1 VKKTLAMLSLIL
13 HLLALV
19 QFHTSPAP
27 ESIYEGFLWQF
38 HLLLVLSFAA
48 SLLLY
53 RYSRNPL
60 ALLLFRLLAV
70 LLIAY
75 PTGHYIWIG
84 TLLMMGLAADTAL
97 YLPLPWGRILSL
109 AILIPLVLFQ
119 RSRSAFHLPVD
130 RTLIPDLLLLIFLP
144 LLAGQTACFLKQQ
157 RLKEEEQKELNRR
170 LDLAASRLIEA
181 NLGYQNYSA
190 QLEARTLDEERRRI
204 SRDIHDSVGYALT
217 NVRVM
222 LEAGAI
228 QIDRKP
234 EEAKDLILRAME
246 ETRLC
251 LEETRASMREL
262 RGQVQPDY
270 RGLTAINRLVKAF
283 ESSTGIEVT
292 MEFGE
297 APSLFPPEIDKIVY
311 RTIQEAMTNSFRHG
325 MASRIDIMFWLGD
338 GTMQVLIRDNGKGS
352 PSVKEGLGLAGMRER
367 VRSIGGAVEYGN
379 GTGGFQVRAFIPLPG
394 KGERN
399 DEEQ

>member
-1 VKKTLAMLSLIL
+1 
-13 HLLALV
+13 
-19 QFHTSPAP
+19 
-27 ESIYEGFLWQF
+27 
-38 HLLLVLSFAA
+38 
-48 SLLLY
+48 
-53 RYSRNPL
+53 
-60 ALLLFRLLAV
+60 
-70 LLIAY
+70 
-75 PTGHYIWIG
+75 
-84 TLLMMGLAADTAL
+84 
-97 YLPLPWGRILSL
+97 
-109 AILIPLVLFQ
+109 
-119 RSRSAFHLPVD
+119 
-130 RTLIPDLLLLIFLP
+130 
-144 LLAGQTACFLKQQ
+144 
-157 RLKEEEQKELNRR
+157 
-170 LDLAASRLIEA
+170 
-181 NLGYQNYSA
+181 
-190 QLEARTLDEERRRI
+190 
-204 SRDIHDSVGYALT
+204 YALT

-297 APSLFPPEIDKIVY
+297 APSQFPPEIDKIVY

-325 MASRIDIMFWLGD
+325 MASRIDIMFWLGE
-338 GTMQVLIRDNGKGS
+338 GTLQVLIRDNGKGS

-367 VRSIGGAVEYGN
+367 VRSIGGTVEYGN

-394 KGERN
+394 KGEQD